1 MANTTTLEGILAA
14 SGEKPAAAPTPTP
27 TPSGP
32 DPMNWSGYGW
42 SYSGTR
48 PDGQGNLDYVY
59 VDAEGNEHFG
69 FAGKDT
75 NPKTAGTNPTGAAGA
90 TGTTGTALTAAQQ
103 QAQQNTLAAVMG
115 VFTQYGLTS
124 LADKIKQYVK
134 DGYTGDTIAI
144 LLRDTEEYKQRFPA
158 MSTLAAKGR
167 AISESSYIQ
176 YEQTAAQL
184 ERQYGLPSGMLS
196 GSVTELLQ
204 KDISATEM
212 AERVQLASANSLMAP
227 KELKD
232 TLTNYYGINAGG
244 LTAYFL
250 DPDIA
255 APLLEKQSAAA
266 RIGSEAVRQ
275 GVAMDV
281 YGAENLQELGIT
293 QQQAAQGFQQVASSR
308 ELFSGVGDI
317 TSEQEM
323 VKGLLAGDQTA
334 IANVNRAAGARKA
347 RFQQGGE
354 YLATSGGAVGL
365 GSAATS

>member
-14 SGEKPAAAPTPTP
+14 SGNQPDATPMP
-27 TPSGP
+27 TPSGF

-42 SYSGTR
+42 SYSETR
-48 PDGQGNLDYVY
+48 PDGQGNLEYVY
-59 VDAEGNEHFG
+59 TDAEGNEHFG

-75 NPKTAGTNPTGAAGA
+75 DPKTAGTNLTGAAGA
-90 TGTTGTALTAAQQ
+90 TGTTLTVAQQ

-308 ELFSGVGDI
+308 ELFSGAGDI

-365 GSAATS
+365 GSAATA